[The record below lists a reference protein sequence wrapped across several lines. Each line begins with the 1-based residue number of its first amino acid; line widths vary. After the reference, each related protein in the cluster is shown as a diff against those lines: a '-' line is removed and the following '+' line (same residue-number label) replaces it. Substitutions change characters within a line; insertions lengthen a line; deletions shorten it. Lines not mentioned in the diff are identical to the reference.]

1 MPGGEAEP
9 ELGGKNASQNGQ
21 VVTGQQPKERN
32 AMALDEMKST
42 VNEHWE
48 DTKSKVPVNKV
59 GGVLVM
65 ILLVVLMVLLLVGFF
80 WDAEPHQLDIGE
92 STKEM
97 AQRNVTG
104 STTVA
109 TIIAMTDILLYKR
122 GGYLSN
128 DIMPPGIFMDNV
140 PNWEFGVIV
149 QLRDMVRNLRNNLSR
164 SQSQSVEDKDLVSA
178 EQNFF
183 FDNERWIWPDTE
195 GSYQS
200 GVADLKSY
208 LKRLGDT
215 NQQDA
220 QFYAR
225 ADNLRT
231 WLSEVETRLGS
242 LSQRLSASV
251 GKRQL
256 DMSLAGDSAARKS
269 TEIDH
274 DLVIKTA
281 WSELDDVFYEARG
294 TTWALLHLL
303 KAVEVDFEDVL
314 RKKNALISLQQIIRE
329 LEPTQDTV
337 WSPMILNGD
346 GLGLLAN
353 HSLVMA
359 SHISRAN
366 AAIIDLR
373 NLLEQG

>member
-1 MPGGEAEP
+1 
-9 ELGGKNASQNGQ
+9 
-21 VVTGQQPKERN
+21 
-32 AMALDEMKST
+32 MALENTRSNLKDR
-42 VNEHWE
+42 WE
-48 DTKSKVPVNKV
+48 DIKSKVSIGKV
-59 GGVLVM
+59 GGLTSAFFGG
-65 ILLVVLMVLLLVGFF
+65 LLVLITIFGFF
-80 WDAEPHQLDIGE
+80 WDSEPSLLNINE
-92 STKEM
+92 ATKEL
-97 AQRNVTG
+97 AKKNVTG

-109 TIIAMTDILLYKR
+109 TVVALTEVLLNKP
-122 GGYLSN
+122 GGYLTN
-128 DIMPPGIFMDNV
+128 DMMPPGSVMDNI
-140 PNWEFGVIV
+140 PNWELGVVV

-183 FDNERWIWPDTE
+183 FARDRWILPNTE
-195 GSYQS
+195 SKFRAGTR
-200 GVADLKSY
+200 DLQNY
-208 LKRLGDT
+208 LDRLGDA

-256 DMSLAGDSAARKS
+256 NMSLAGDSAARQS
-269 TEIDH
+269 TEVNTDSM
-274 DLVIKTA
+274 IKTP
-281 WSELDDVFYEARG
+281 WTQLDDVFYEARG

-303 KAVEVDFEDVL
+303 MAIEVDFEDVL
-314 RKKNALISLQQIIRE
+314 RKKNALVSLQQIIRE

-337 WSPMILNGD
+337 WSPVILNGD
-346 GLGLLAN
+346 GLGFLAN